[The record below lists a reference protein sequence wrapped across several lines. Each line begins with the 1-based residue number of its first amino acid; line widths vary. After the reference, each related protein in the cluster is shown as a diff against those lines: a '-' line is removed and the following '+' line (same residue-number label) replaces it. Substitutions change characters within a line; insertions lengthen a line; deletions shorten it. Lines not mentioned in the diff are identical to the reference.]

1 LTHLVV
7 RSSLL
12 ALLFFLLLAGLSA
25 SGALSPTPRVHAA
38 DSNRDG
44 GREVH
49 STTLT
54 RAARATI
61 TWSGAGG
68 DARWSNPTNWEGD
81 VVPGPFDIARFAD
94 NAADTTVD
102 ADFAGAV
109 AGIVLDEGYASTLRL
124 ARALTVNGDVVVV
137 GGTIATGAAPL
148 TILGTANVRDGL
160 LITPAD
166 SAMSVNTLD
175 IRTPGVVRVGA
186 NGKLNI
192 TGDGTPLTGNGT
204 LDAQTNQ
211 PNSVEYTGAATSD
224 LMAAGPLAG
233 YRALGLDT
241 VGKDPRTGEFSPPNR
256 PLSFSETG
264 SLTLKSG
271 EGNLTSAVIDTT
283 NGFAYFGTGSP
294 PGIVVK
300 VRLSDFTRVGA
311 LTLNAEERFLYS
323 AVIDTANGFA
333 YFGTSDGIVVKVRL
347 SDFTRV
353 GALTLNA
360 GENVLVS
367 AVIDAVNGFAYFGTA
382 TSPGIVVKVRLSD
395 FARVG
400 ALTLNA
406 GENALVSTVID
417 TANGFAYFGTDAS
430 PGIVVKVRLSDFTRV
445 GALALNTGEKYLAS
459 AVIDTANGFAYF
471 GTGTLPW
478 HRGEAEALRLY
489 ARRCADPERRRQLS
503 LLRRD

>member
-1 LTHLVV
+1 VNPKRNVHVSPFLRLTHLVV

-241 VGKDPRTGEFSPPNR
+241 VGKIRARASSVHLTVRYPSVR
-256 PLSFSETG
+256 P
-264 SLTLKSG
+264 
-271 EGNLTSAVIDTT
+271 A
-283 NGFAYFGTGSP
+283 
-294 PGIVVK
+294 
-300 VRLSDFTRVGA
+300 
-311 LTLNAEERFLYS
+311 
-323 AVIDTANGFA
+323 
-333 YFGTSDGIVVKVRL
+333 
-347 SDFTRV
+347 
-353 GALTLNA
+353 
-360 GENVLVS
+360 
-367 AVIDAVNGFAYFGTA
+367 
-382 TSPGIVVKVRLSD
+382 
-395 FARVG
+395 
-400 ALTLNA
+400 
-406 GENALVSTVID
+406 
-417 TANGFAYFGTDAS
+417 AS
-430 PGIVVKVRLSDFTRV
+430 P
-445 GALALNTGEKYLAS
+445 
-459 AVIDTANGFAYF
+459 
-471 GTGTLPW
+471 
-478 HRGEAEALRLY
+478 
-489 ARRCADPERRRQLS
+489 
-503 LLRRD
+503 